1 MGRTRSERGNK
12 LPVWNNL
19 PENFPERRKAGSRG
33 VLSSAAVGRVGKPEN
48 SLPGSRLK
56 TNQRLLEGQGVL
68 NRGKAHEKGA
78 FFKTHLTNIDE
89 ESEESD
95 EEEVLHEGVD
105 QEGVPAV
112 GGGNLM
118 GPLLSPGQ
126 SLVLTQLMR
135 ENKRWTCT
143 SCCKSIF
150 SENNVRR
157 EKLKPATCKVVVER
171 VFSDEDIKKRLTN
184 VEIH

>member
-33 VLSSAAVGRVGKPEN
+33 VLSSAAVGRVGKPEK

-78 FFKTHLTNIDE
+78 FFKNSFDKHRWRE
-89 ESEESD
+89 WGKWWRGSAPRRGRS
-95 EEEVLHEGVD
+95 
-105 QEGVPAV
+105 
-112 GGGNLM
+112 GG
-118 GPLLSPGQ
+118 S
-126 SLVLTQLMR
+126 SSC
-135 ENKRWTCT
+135 RWSKPDGASSVTWT
-143 SCCKSIF
+143 
-150 SENNVRR
+150 
-157 EKLKPATCKVVVER
+157 KLGFDSAWKVVFTGREEPQ
-171 VFSDEDIKKRLTN
+171 DEDGLGEADARK
-184 VEIH
+184 

>member
-1 MGRTRSERGNK
+1 M
-12 LPVWNNL
+12 
-19 PENFPERRKAGSRG
+19 
-33 VLSSAAVGRVGKPEN
+33 
-48 SLPGSRLK
+48 
-56 TNQRLLEGQGVL
+56 
-68 NRGKAHEKGA
+68 
-78 FFKTHLTNIDE
+78 TNIDE
-89 ESEESD
+89 ESEESG
-95 EEEVLHEGVD
+95 EEEVLHEEVD

-112 GGGNLM
+112 GGVNLM

-126 SLVLTQLMR
+126 SLVLTQRGKLYSQEERSPKMKMDLEKLMR

-150 SENNVRR
+150 SEAAAAAHLQQAKIMFVGRR
-157 EKLKPATCKVVVER
+157 MKLKPATCKVVVER